1 MDEQFRRSKTRFVRG
16 GDDDG
21 KVSCLANYLEI
32 FFFLFSSKER
42 NVRYPMSDKYLVEIS
57 LLYDN
62 LIKVKKILVGKII
75 IRGFRKIF
83 CKSVRRYMIN

>member
-1 MDEQFRRSKTRFVRG
+1 
-16 GDDDG
+16 
-21 KVSCLANYLEI
+21 
-32 FFFLFSSKER
+32 
-42 NVRYPMSDKYLVEIS
+42 MSDKYLVEIS

-83 CKSVRRYMIN
+83 CKSVSCCTMYDKLNQVRNIPKYIILMQRMIINLTIDHESPFPI